1 MQIKQIKQ
9 PLPGENILAVAPKLA
24 PEPDVAWNRR
34 LYLHSGRALS
44 DIALTTEQEGRAGRL
59 TLSGQMLAPGVTS
72 GLEAGL
78 ELAADEN
85 AADGAAKVQYVRVN
99 PGTGLAASG
108 EIVTLPQPLRMKV
121 DDLPVYAPARL
132 LDGAGIPAVGAEVA
146 RKQGPSLRELRHQGR
161 ALPRAGILVLEP
173 IEVEVAGNNDPRDPC
188 AVEAEAVA
196 FVNRMRVDACRLV
209 LFAWPT
215 EILAVPDPG
224 ASATSAEGKTWRNR
238 LAYAIFEQERK
249 LPPPQMW
256 PWQELGVA
264 VGLVAFDGGMQ
275 PLFLDRFSVVRGGGK
290 ARPRTTLVAEA
301 GSPELW
307 QARIQQFAE
316 EIAAAIGAKQAPQTF
331 GDRFFFAPPIGLLP
345 VETLDVRM
353 RKFGFFPTSYAVDI
367 RPVPLEQMD
376 LAIQASAGLA
386 PLRDDQPARVE
397 VLVPVSQQWYE
408 PRLLDQDE
416 IASEFIETINRLI
429 DVRAEWLARRKFMRD
444 VSAYV
449 LELLTRKRPDYSGPD
464 PEALE
469 PDEKVQTA
477 PLNPREEIPQGLTVD
492 VDGQGNYLYGE
503 DSGLL
508 LLHMSQWEQLYE
520 SVNGGQ
526 SVLRENEKGTFD
538 NLGLADYVTF
548 LDKRIRAADDI
559 VDYHFLRVQTDMYR
573 FRQRILGTEEAN
585 RLATSSVLAAIA
597 RGDSAYATN
606 QDMQA
611 FLLSVKDKLSEPQQS
626 YPNPDDGDTPFVLL
640 NQQGPARTPAPAS
653 AAAPAPQDAPLPGG
667 LPSELFVAGGT
678 TARAKLAE
686 PVTRLGAAGFIDLE
700 SIRPDVIQE
709 LTVKI
714 GSGARETVMFD
725 VERAAVIAKEVA
737 PVQAVEV
744 SPGVVDAVKAV
755 RADRAGN
762 LLDTGTVN
770 LRPPSK
776 DDIIQQSPIVGQ
788 IFDFRTSVIGERLR
802 EPASGVARLAALAT
816 KYTAINAV
824 ITMDKDAAHI
834 NTRGVVVP
842 GFIDFTNPARPTTF
856 SLPIEQVAP
865 DILQAVL
872 RGQHDPI
879 RPQGE
884 RSEAD
889 HFNAGIKALENTAG
903 MLRSLEGRIFAYR
916 SILQASEDCIA
927 RLQEIKAAIDR
938 RLKEIGD
945 ELAEARH
952 DVAVAKALYAEELE
966 RIRKINAR
974 RTAILQSH
982 VPFVC
987 FRRPRTALTVM
998 DAPARVIDSG
1008 FVEPVVTAC
1017 LANDVPTPAEIQ
1029 RLVDLMRRAPLRWF
1043 SDFDNIID
1051 LLDREASLLAALQAA
1066 KASAMYRQMQIMP
1079 EFALQFARDQA
1090 YVPAAAYRAYANAAA
1105 SRVADGLTRAFQAQ
1119 EQSIRQGQAELAALN
1134 LSDLAGLSWR
1144 NVRDRCRRVITIGD
1158 LIDANHGNS
1167 QVSQRAANALDNIAH
1182 VATCLYTEVSMVP
1195 GLLRLQWAELL
1206 SQYDAPVGLRNL
1218 GNLPGW
1224 GQQQEPDSRDR
1235 REMQSLVDWLFAR
1248 IDLQEPDAVGLINDV
1263 VRVCILLASHSPVNQ
1278 IIAGA
1283 VQESVSVGP
1292 GGMVR
1297 IAIDPELVRIGMPVA
1312 IYRGPQVVAQAV
1324 VADLIGGLA
1333 TAQVI
1338 TTAEPVVRVEKDAR
1352 VQFSNAKATPPRAR
1366 R

>member
-1 MQIKQIKQ
+1 MQIKQIDQ

-24 PEPDVAWNRR
+24 PEPAVAWNRR

-44 DIALTTEQEGRAGRL
+44 DIALTNEQEGRAGRL
-59 TLSGQMLAPGVTS
+59 ALAGQLLSPGVTS

-78 ELAADEN
+78 ELAADED
-85 AADGAAKVQYVRVN
+85 AADDAAKVQYVRVN

-108 EIVTLPQPLRMKV
+108 ETITLPQPLRMQV

-132 LDGAGIPAVGAEVA
+132 LEGAGIPPLGAEVA
-146 RKQGPSLRELRHQGR
+146 RLLGPSLAELRAAGR
-161 ALPRAGILVLEP
+161 TLPRAGILVLQP
-173 IEVEVAGNNDPRDPC
+173 VEVEVAGNNDPRDPC
-188 AVEAEAVA
+188 AVDAEDVA

-215 EILAVPDPG
+215 EIVAVPDPG
-224 ASATSAEGKTWRNR
+224 ASATSAEAKTWRNR

-249 LPPPQMW
+249 LGASQLW

-290 ARPRTTLVAEA
+290 ARSRTPLVAEA

-316 EIAAAIGAKQAPQTF
+316 EVSAAMGAKQPPQTL
-331 GDRFFFAPPIGLLP
+331 GDRFFFAPPLGLLP
-345 VETLDVRM
+345 AQTLDVPL
-353 RKFGFFPTSYAVDI
+353 RKFGFFPPSYNVSML
-367 RPVPLEQMD
+367 PVPLEQMD
-376 LAIQASAGLA
+376 VAIQAGAGLA
-386 PLRDDQPARVE
+386 PLRDDQPAQVE
-397 VLVPVSQQWYE
+397 VLVPVPQQWYE
-408 PRLLDQDE
+408 PQLLEQE
-416 IASEFIETINRLI
+416 VVAPEFQQTIDRLI

-444 VSAYV
+444 VQAFV
-449 LELLTRKRPDYSGPD
+449 LDLLARKRPDYSGPD

-469 PDEKVQTA
+469 PDETTKPE
-477 PLNPREEIPQGLTVD
+477 PLNPREELPEGLVAEFD
-492 VDGQGNYLYGE
+492 AEGNYKRDE
-503 DSGLL
+503 DTGYLL
-508 LLHMSQWEQLYE
+508 LQAPQWGRLYDL
-520 SVNGGQ
+520 VNG
-526 SVLRENEKGTFD
+526 SKLRLPEASMFSNV
-538 NLGLADYVTF
+538 GLADFVSY
-548 LDKRIRAADDI
+548 LDQRIRRADDV

-597 RGDSAYATN
+597 RGESAYATN
-606 QDMQA
+606 QDVQT
-611 FLLSVKDKLSEPQQS
+611 FLLSVRGKLPEDQQA
-626 YPNPDDGDTPFVLL
+626 YPNAAGGQAPFVLFD
-640 NQQGPARTPAPAS
+640 QPGPAGAPVPAS
-653 AAAPAPQDAPLPGG
+653 AAAPAPQDAPIRAGP
-667 LPSELFVAGGT
+667 PSELFVAGGT
-678 TARAKLAE
+678 TARAKLAA
-686 PVTRLGAAGFIDLE
+686 PLGDFGAAGFIDLG
-700 SIRPDVIQE
+700 SISAGTIEQ
-709 LTVKI
+709 LTGKTS
-714 GSGARETVMFD
+714 SGTRARAVFD
-725 VERAAVIAKEVA
+725 MDKAAILATEVA
-737 PVQAVEV
+737 ATQGVEV
-744 SPGVVDAVKAV
+744 SPGVAEAVSAL
-755 RADRAGN
+755 RADRAGK
-762 LLDTGTVN
+762 LLDTGTVS

-776 DDIIQQSPIVGQ
+776 NDIIQQSPIVGQ
-788 IFDFRTSVIGERLR
+788 AFDFRTSVIGERLR
-802 EPASGVARLAALAT
+802 EPTSGVARLAAIAT
-816 KYTAINAV
+816 KYSAIVAV
-824 ITMDKDAAHI
+824 RNMEI
-834 NTRGVVVP
+834 NTEDVIVP
-842 GFIDFTNPARPTTF
+842 GFFDNAGGVRPTTF
-856 SLPIEQVAP
+856 ALTIAQITD

-872 RGQHDPI
+872 RGQHDPL
-879 RPQGE
+879 PAAGD

-889 HFNAGIKALENTAG
+889 HFNAGVKALENTAG

-916 SILQASEDCIA
+916 SILQASEDCLA
-927 RLQEIKAAIDR
+927 SLQGIKGAIDR

-952 DVAVAKALYAEELE
+952 DVAVAKALLAEELE
-966 RIRKINAR
+966 RIRKINER
-974 RTAILQSH
+974 RTAILESH

-987 FRRPRTALTVM
+987 FRRPRTAPTVL

-1017 LANDVPTPAEIQ
+1017 LESDVATPPEIQ

-1043 SDFDNIID
+1043 SDFDKIVD
-1051 LLDREASLLAALQAA
+1051 LLDRESSLLAALQAA

-1079 EFALQFARDQA
+1079 SFALQFARGEVYA
-1090 YVPAAAYRAYANAAA
+1090 PTATYRAYANVAAA
-1105 SRVADGLTRAFQAQ
+1105 RVADGLTRAFRAQ
-1119 EQSIRQGQAELAALN
+1119 EQSILQVQGELAGLN
-1134 LSDLAGLSWR
+1134 LSDLAGLSWQ

-1182 VATCLYTEVSMVP
+1182 VATCLYTEVSTVP
-1195 GLLRLQWAELL
+1195 GLVRLQWAELL

-1224 GQQQEPDSRDR
+1224 GQHQEPDSRDR

-1248 IDLQEPDAVGLINDV
+1248 INLQEPDAVGLINDV
-1263 VRVCILLASHSPVNQ
+1263 IRVCILLASHSPVNQ

-1283 VQESVSVGP
+1283 VQEDVSVGP

-1312 IYRGPQVVAQAV
+1312 IYRGPQIVAQAV

-1338 TTAEPVVRVEKDAR
+1338 TTAEPVVRVDKNAR
-1352 VQFSNAKATPPRAR
+1352 VQFSNRKAMMLRPWR
-1366 R
+1366 